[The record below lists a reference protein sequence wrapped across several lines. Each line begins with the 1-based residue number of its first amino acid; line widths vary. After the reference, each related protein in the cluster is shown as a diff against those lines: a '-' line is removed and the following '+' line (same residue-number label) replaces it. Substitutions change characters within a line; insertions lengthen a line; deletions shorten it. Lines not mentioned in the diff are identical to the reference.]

1 MKNAIKY
8 VSWIKPNFDTEA
20 YKVKHPGLTDTQ
32 VITNML
38 QNTFNY
44 QHNMVSIPY
53 PNDRDTLTQ
62 SFKYTN
68 IINSNSWNQSILKYS
83 GAIGYP
89 NDFKGADV
97 GRQTPISQNYFKSIN
112 AQQ

>member
-8 VSWIKPNFDTEA
+8 VSWIKPDFDIEA

-32 VITNML
+32 VITNAL
-38 QNTFNY
+38 QNTVNY

-68 IINSNSWNQSILKYS
+68 IINSYESSLRHIPVTS
-83 GAIGYP
+83 A
-89 NDFKGADV
+89 F
-97 GRQTPISQNYFKSIN
+97 RSSTS
-112 AQQ
+112 